1 MKTALS
7 VLQAYWGYEDF
18 RFPQGEIVDSVL
30 QGKDTLAILPTGAG
44 KSICYQVPAL
54 TMDGL
59 CIVVTPLLSLM
70 EDQINDLRGRGIKAV
85 GISSQLSFKK
95 ADHWLNEC
103 VYGNIRFLFI
113 SPERIQSNLFL
124 KRLESM
130 RPVLFAIDEAHCIAQ
145 WGHDFRPAYLQIAK
159 LREIHPNTPL
169 LALTATATPEVM
181 EEISNSLNMQDLRIF
196 KSSLTR
202 KNLGYAA
209 IETADRVAKLKELL
223 DKIKGSSIIY
233 ANTRGKVKEIADWLN
248 AEGIAADYFHAGRK
262 LEEKEEA
269 FQNWM
274 QDKIRVMCATNAF
287 GMGIN
292 KPNVRSVIHWNVP
305 MSPEAYFQEAGRA
318 GRDLQK
324 SFAILLY
331 HPSDEQDGNQKIEE
345 HFPPREKVIAIY
357 NSLCDAIPLAIGNGA
372 FESYPLDLASL
383 KERHAMD
390 SATLFGVFKIL
401 ETAGYIRMNEAFFDS
416 SRISMKWGHQDLMEF
431 QRKNENHQLF
441 IQTILRMYGG
451 LQVGEVRISEEQ
463 IAKQLRANVA
473 QVIER
478 LKWMNQL
485 GVLEYEMRKETPT
498 FTLLTGRF
506 HPASVIIAP
515 EIYEERKRA
524 EISRWKAIWQYIESQ
539 ECRVQS
545 MHQYFKEVAPEPCGS
560 CDRCLQKKRGQR
572 ADQLEEEV
580 LSLIRKQPL
589 TISELTKYFPNQQNE
604 LMVLIRYFLD
614 NEVIKLGGGNQLFYQ
629 KSE

>member
-1 MKTALS
+1 VKTALS
-7 VLQAYWGYEDF
+7 VLRSYWGYEDF

-30 QGKDTLAILPTGAG
+30 QKKDTLAILPTGAG
-44 KSICYQVPAL
+44 KSICYQVPAMV
-54 TMDGL
+54 MDGL

-70 EDQINDLRGRGIKAV
+70 EDQISDLRDRGIKAV
-85 GISSQLSFKK
+85 GISSQLPFKK
-95 ADHWLNEC
+95 ADHLLNEC

-169 LALTATATPEVM
+169 LALTATATPEVR
-181 EEISNSLNMQDLRIF
+181 EEIEESLLMRNAVVF
-196 KSSLTR
+196 KTSLER

-209 IETADRVAKLKELL
+209 IETADRAAKLKELL
-223 DKIKGSSIIY
+223 DKISGSSIIY

-248 AEGIAADYFHAGRK
+248 GQGIVADYFHAGRK
-262 LEEKEEA
+262 YEEKEEA

-274 QDKIRVMCATNAF
+274 QDKVRVMCATNAF

-292 KPNVRSVIHWNVP
+292 KTNVRSVIHWNVP

-318 GRDLQK
+318 GRDLKK

-331 HPSDEQDGNQKIEE
+331 HPSDEQEGDQKIEE
-345 HFPPREKVIAIY
+345 HFPSREKVIAIY
-357 NSLCDAIPLAIGNGA
+357 NALCDSIPLAIGNGA
-372 FESYPLDLASL
+372 FESYPLDIASL
-383 KERHAMD
+383 LDRH
-390 SATLFGVFKIL
+390 SIEKITLDAVFKIL
-401 ETAGYIRMNEAFFDS
+401 ETAGYVRMNEAYFET
-416 SRISMKWGHQDLMEF
+416 SRISMKLGHQDLIEF

-451 LQVGEVRISEEQ
+451 VQVGEVRVSEEQ
-463 IAKQLRANVA
+463 IAKQLRTTAS
-473 QVIER
+473 QVIDR
-478 LKWMNQL
+478 LKWLNQV

-498 FTLLTGRF
+498 FTLLTGRL
-506 HPASVIIAP
+506 HPASVIIDP
-515 EIYEERKRA
+515 SIYEDRKRA
-524 EISRWKAIWQYIESQ
+524 EVTRWKAIWRYIDNPD
-539 ECRVQS
+539 CRVQS
-545 MHQYFKEVAPEPCGS
+545 MHQYFKESIPEPCGN
-560 CDRCLQKKRGQR
+560 CDRCLQKKRGQSSEK
-572 ADQLEEEV
+572 LEEKV
-580 LSLIRKQPL
+580 LSVIQSQTL
-589 TISELTKYFPNQQNE
+589 TIPELMQYFPKHQNE
-604 LMVLIRYFLD
+604 LMELIRYFLD
-614 NEVIKLGGGNQLFYQ
+614 NKVIKMGGGDQIFYI